1 MTTCALCGKEH
12 QSPTSSV
19 FILCDEHLL
28 YAAQQGISAEDIFNG
43 ICKEFIDDENE
54 HWINMNYRQSA
65 QIDSFVASEL
75 QRIAATS

>member
-1 MTTCALCGKEH
+1 MTTCVVCGKEH
-12 QSPTSSV
+12 QSSSV
-19 FILCDEHLL
+19 VIICDEHLL
-28 YAAQQGISAEDIFNG
+28 YAEPQGISAEDIFNG
-43 ICKEFIDDENE
+43 LCKEFVDDDNE